1 MARMSYWEARSIAR
15 VFGFDPL
22 EDFHAMSTASKEAVI
37 RAADSVKYRAPK
49 NANGSR
55 GRYFAAYIRR
65 TIERGKW
72 D

>member
-1 MARMSYWEARSIAR
+1 MARLDYWQARALAST
-15 VFGFDPL
+15 FGFNPM

-55 GRYFAAYIRR
+55 GRYFAAYVRR
-65 TIERGKW
+65 VIERG
-72 D
+72 DV

>member
-1 MARMSYWEARSIAR
+1 MARLTYWDARSLAR
-15 VFGFDPL
+15 TFGFDPM

-55 GRYFAAYIRR
+55 GRYFAAYVRR
-65 TIERGKW
+65 IVERG
-72 D
+72 DV